1 MLSSCLQQQRSI
13 PIRMSKIK
21 KLKRKCILARMSRK
35 RNTSTLMV
43 GLQMGETTPK
53 MNLGVPQ
60 KIENLIFQLIF

>member
-1 MLSSCLQQQRSI
+1 
-13 PIRMSKIK
+13 MSKIK